1 MNNNARKNII
11 YSLVL
16 FALVVAVY
24 AYRNREGRPAGE
36 DLPQSESGT
45 VSFSGQ
51 TMGTTYQITYLDEE
65 NRNFQPS
72 IDSLL
77 NRLNQSISTYE
88 PTSEV
93 NRFNLR
99 DTLLAPSPTLLSI
112 LAEANRMY
120 DLSNGAVDPTQSALD
135 KIWSFSPSGAKLQ
148 DSTEVSNV
156 LASVG
161 LKKLI
166 VTDTL
171 IRKTNS
177 GISLDFGRSGKGYAV
192 DLIGAFLNEKGI
204 KHYLVQLGGENLAV
218 GKNAREELWK
228 IGVYY
233 LADSMGQK
241 GEGILALSDQAIST
255 AGNLDQFYTKD
266 STRVSFT
273 LDPRTGFP
281 VTHGLLGVTVI
292 GTDSKTTDAMAD
304 ALLVMGW
311 REAIRLD
318 SLRNDLEML
327 LIYNEKGGRL
337 RQYVSPE
344 LVKYLSFEVK

>member
-1 MNNNARKNII
+1 MNTNARKNII

-24 AYRNREGRPAGE
+24 AYRNREGRPSGE

-45 VSFSGQ
+45 VTFSGQ

-65 NRNFQPS
+65 NRNFQTS

-77 NRLNQSISTYE
+77 NNFNQSVSTYE

-99 DTLLAPSPTLLSI
+99 DTLISPSPTLLSM

-120 DLSNGAVDPTQSALD
+120 DLNNGAVDPTQSPLD

-148 DSTEVSNV
+148 DSTDVNKV
-156 LASVG
+156 LTSVG

-177 GISLDFGRSGKGYAV
+177 GISLDFSRSGKGYAV
-192 DLIGAFLNEKGI
+192 DLIGAFLKEKGI
-204 KHYLVQLGGENLAV
+204 NHFLVQLGGENLAV

-241 GEGILALSDQAIST
+241 AEGILALSDKAIST
-255 AGNLDQFYTKD
+255 AGNFDQFYTKD

-292 GTDSKTTDAMAD
+292 GTDSKTADAMAD

-318 SLRNDLEML
+318 SIRNDLEML
-327 LIYNEKGGRL
+327 LIYNEKGGKL
-337 RQYVSPE
+337 RQYISPE
-344 LVKYLSFEVK
+344 LVNYLSFEVK